1 MEDRKWLRSEDSL
14 LFRGPLAPVKWVAN
28 RKRLKQEELGQ
39 NALHEKAPFE
49 RFIRHFD

>member
-1 MEDRKWLRSEDSL
+1 MEDRKWLKSEDSL
-14 LFRGPLAPVKWVAN
+14 LFRGPLAPVKRVAN
-28 RKRLKQEELGQ
+28 RKRLKREKLCE